1 MHYAKLVLTQ
11 FVYSD
16 VQTVT
21 SARKLVINWGK
32 EGKAV

>member
-1 MHYAKLVLTQ
+1 MHYANLVLTE

-16 VQTVT
+16 VQTIT

-32 EGKAV
+32 EGTAV